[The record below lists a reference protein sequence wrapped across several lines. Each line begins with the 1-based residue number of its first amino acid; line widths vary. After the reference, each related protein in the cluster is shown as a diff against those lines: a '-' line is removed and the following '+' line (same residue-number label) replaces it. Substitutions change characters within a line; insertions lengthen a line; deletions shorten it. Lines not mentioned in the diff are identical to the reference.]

1 MANKRQDQGFEYR
14 VLEWR
19 DYEKEGV
26 ATKIQELQKLGWE
39 SEGGQQV
46 KAGTFTDLYFQ
57 SFKRRN

>member
-26 ATKIQELQKLGWE
+26 ATKMQELRKLGWE
-39 SEGGQQV
+39 PDGEEQV
-46 KAGTFTDLYFQ
+46 KAGMFTDLYFQ
-57 SFKRRN
+57 SFKRRK